1 MRAPIH
7 DTLGRPLGALRMSV
21 TDRCNLRCS
30 YCMPEDDYV
39 WLPREGLLDFD
50 ELARVARL
58 FSELGVDRIRL
69 TGGEPLLR
77 RGLPDLVAKLLLL
90 ETIGEVALTTNG
102 VLLDSQAAAL
112 AAAGL
117 RRITVSLDTLDPA
130 RFQRLTR
137 KDEHTRVLAGIDAAR
152 GAGLAIK
159 LDTVVLRDV
168 NDDEIIPLL
177 RYAASI
183 GAELRFIEYMDV
195 GGATRWRRA
204 SVVTREEILVRVRE
218 AFGAVEPLSGRGS
231 APAETYRLP
240 SGASFGVI
248 ASVTAPFCRA
258 CDRSRVTADGMWYP
272 CLYAARGLDLKAAL
286 RGGATDDMLRALL
299 ETAWRKRDDRGAEVR
314 ALLPD
319 REALIPASALRG
331 DPHLEM
337 HTRGG

>member
-137 KDEHTRVLAGIDAAR
+137 KDEHARVLAGIDAAR

-218 AFGAVEPLSGRGS
+218 AFGRASKRPRLGPGRDVPPAEWRLLRRNRERDGSLLSGMRPQSSDGRRHVVPVPLRG
-231 APAETYRLP
+231 ARTRPQGR
-240 SGASFGVI
+240 
-248 ASVTAPFCRA
+248 
-258 CDRSRVTADGMWYP
+258 
-272 CLYAARGLDLKAAL
+272 AARGRNRRHAPRFAGDRLAKA
-286 RGGATDDMLRALL
+286 
-299 ETAWRKRDDRGAEVR
+299 
-314 ALLPD
+314 
-319 REALIPASALRG
+319 
-331 DPHLEM
+331 
-337 HTRGG
+337 